1 MTQINNPAAVIQTG
15 RPQPQGRLHT
25 LQTKLLIPM
34 VGLMI
39 ASLLLSTVAFV
50 IGTTR
55 TQDQLLEQ
63 QIQADVQR
71 VQQALLARADQMNT
85 AARLLANDPIV
96 NEAIRSA
103 TAEALATLNDRAVV
117 VRDRLGADLIQI
129 YNQAGSAR
137 TNLAAA
143 GLYQTSALLG
153 EIGDDVTGLVT
164 TGDKLLLLSQA
175 ACPGNACTIIT
186 GLDLA
191 AELKRIVAREH
202 LPAEL
207 GLKVREQRITTRP
220 DLMLDAPNGRHGEEF
235 SWRTLFS
242 LAATPV
248 QLSAVR
254 QTSDVAQV
262 TNAGLLVMIGAAF
275 ITLLLLMAV
284 SVWLTRAITRPIH
297 QLSAA
302 ATTLAAGDLSRS
314 AELLPE
320 ARRFTIGDRDEI
332 GSLRQTFRHMAA
344 QLTASHARLEDKVR
358 ERTQQLTAAA
368 EVARA
373 ASASLDLDVTLRQ
386 AVDSICERFGFYHA
400 AIFIFDSASNQLVLR
415 ESLGSAGEALKA
427 SQYSLALGS
436 RSLVGTAALRRQ
448 PQIAPDVTADP
459 RHLNNPLLLDTRS
472 EAAFPLLYGDA
483 LVGVLDVQST
493 EINAFPSEMVGVLT
507 TLADQLGVAIHN
519 AQVFAE
525 QRAAAERL
533 AELDHLK
540 MQFLANVSREF
551 RTPLNNV
558 QAATHLLLKGADGKL
573 NDLQRNDVNR
583 IAQNSQQL
591 LSLINN
597 LLDHSQLEAGQL
609 ALQIRRDVDVKQ
621 LIQITMSQ
629 AITLVG
635 SKPIGLV
642 SEVDPGLPLI
652 EADPDRVQQIL
663 FNLIANA
670 AKFTETGQIGV
681 LAHAVYGLG
690 PRSEQIEQFVEVRIN
705 DTGCGI
711 PAAELSRVFEAFTH
725 SPTPAGG
732 AGLGLSITRRLV
744 ELHGGRIWAES
755 SAGHGSTFS
764 FILPV
769 RAPHLLATL
778 PLPPALKESHVPV

>member
-1 MTQINNPAAVIQTG
+1 VSSAA
-15 RPQPQGRLHT
+15 PPRLERWHT
-25 LQTKLLIPM
+25 LQAKLLIPI
-34 VGLMI
+34 VGLMT

-50 IGTTR
+50 AGTTR

-63 QIQADVQR
+63 QIQQDVQR
-71 VQQALLARADQMNT
+71 VQQALIARADQMSA

-103 TAEALATLNDRAVV
+103 AAEALGTLNDRAVV

-143 GLYQTSALLG
+143 GLYQTSSLLGSIGPETTALLPA
-153 EIGDDVTGLVT
+153 
-164 TGDKLLLLSQA
+164 GDKLLLLSQA
-175 ACPGNACTIIT
+175 ACPDAACTIIT

-191 AELKRIVAREH
+191 SELKRLIAQEH

-207 GLKVREQRITTRP
+207 GLKLGEQRITTRA
-220 DLMLDAPNGRHGEEF
+220 DLPLDAPNGRHGTEF
-235 SWRTLFS
+235 SWRTTFP
-242 LAATPV
+242 LAASLV

-254 QTSDVAQV
+254 QTDDVTQV
-262 TNAGLLVMIGAAF
+262 TNAGLAVMVGGAF
-275 ITLLLLMAV
+275 ITLVLLSAIGG
-284 SVWLTRAITRPIH
+284 WLTRAIARPIH
-297 QLSAA
+297 QLSVA
-302 ATTLAAGDLSRS
+302 ATTLARGDLSRS

-320 ARRFTIGDRDEI
+320 ARSFTIGDRDEI
-332 GSLRQTFRHMAA
+332 GVLSQAFRHMTIELDLAY
-344 QLTASHARLEDKVR
+344 ARLEDKVR

-373 ASASLDLDVTLRQ
+373 ASASLDLEVTLRQ
-386 AVDSICERFGFYHA
+386 AVASICERFGFYHA
-400 AIFIFDSASNQLVLR
+400 AIFIFDPDSNQLILR
-415 ESLGSAGEALKA
+415 ESRGDAGEALKE
-427 SQYSLALGS
+427 SQYSLAPGS
-436 RSLVGTAALRRQ
+436 RSLVGTAAAVRQ
-448 PQIAPDVTADP
+448 PQIAPDVTADV
-459 RHLNNPLLLDTRS
+459 RHLNNPLLLNTRS
-472 EAAFPLLYGDA
+472 EAAFPLLYGEA
-483 LVGVLDVQST
+483 LVGVLDVQSS
-493 EINAFPSEMVGVLT
+493 ELNAFPPETVGILT

-519 AQVFAE
+519 AQVYAE

-540 MQFLANVSREF
+540 MEFLANMSREF

-591 LSLINN
+591 LSLVNN

-609 ALQIRRDVDVKQ
+609 ALTIQRSVDVKQ
-621 LIQITMSQ
+621 LIQIAMSQ
-629 AITLVG
+629 AIALVG

-642 SEVDPGLPLI
+642 SEVDPGLPPI
-652 EADPDRVQQIL
+652 EADPTRVQQIL
-663 FNLIANA
+663 HNLIANA
-670 AKFTETGQIGV
+670 ATFTDSGQIGI

-690 PRSEQIEQFVEVRIN
+690 PRSEQIEQFVEVRVS

-711 PAAELSRVFEAFTH
+711 AAADMRKIFEPFTH
-725 SPTPAGG
+725 SQTPAGG
-732 AGLGLSITRRLV
+732 AGLGLSITQRLV
-744 ELHGGRIWAES
+744 ELHGGRLWVES
-755 SAGHGSTFS
+755 SAGHGSTFI

-769 RAPHLLATL
+769 RSPYILLTEL
-778 PLPPALKESHVPV
+778 PLSPALKESHVPV